1 MNDQSEVR
9 YKMTT
14 KERKQ
19 YFKEYYLKSKAKS
32 AKPTTSGNPT
42 TSGIVSQ
49 TKSGIPKKRG
59 RPKKVIPK
67 FKITR
72 FDKPIVMVW

>member
-1 MNDQSEVR
+1 MVKEVR

-32 AKPTTSGNPT
+32 KSGNPTTTENVSGNPT
-42 TSGIVSQ
+42 TSGIVSE
-49 TKSGIPKKRG
+49 IPKKRG

-72 FDKPIVMVW
+72 FDKPITLIW